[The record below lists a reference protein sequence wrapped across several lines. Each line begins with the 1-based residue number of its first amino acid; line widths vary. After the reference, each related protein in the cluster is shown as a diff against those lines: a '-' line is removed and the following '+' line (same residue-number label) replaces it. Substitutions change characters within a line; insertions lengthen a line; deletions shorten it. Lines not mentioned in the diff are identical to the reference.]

1 MEIFEMLKE
10 YISPELVVL
19 VPALFCFG
27 YFLKNTTFL
36 EDKFIPITLGGSGVV
51 LAALYSFA
59 TMSTGSAQDIA
70 LLVFTSIIQGLL
82 CAGGAVYVDQLYKQ
96 TKK

>member
-1 MEIFEMLKE
+1 MEILEMFKE
-10 YISPELVVL
+10 YIAPELIVL

-36 EDKFIPITLGGSGVV
+36 EDKFIPMALGIGGVL

-70 LLVFTSIIQGLL
+70 MLVFTSIIQGLL
-82 CAGGAVYVDQLYKQ
+82 CAGGAVYADQLYKQ
-96 TKK
+96 AKK